1 MEIVSYS
8 HMLSL
13 KWDGFGDFDYILYY
27 QKTGTPEVPTVE
39 TTSLSYNI
47 TGLDSNTRYVVIVTA
62 RNDEIAAINEEMYP
76 YTIPECEWN

>member
-13 KWDGFGDFDYILYY
+13 KWDDFGDFIYALYY
-27 QKTGTPEVPTVE
+27 QKTGTRDVSTVT

-47 TGLDSNTRYVVIVTA
+47 TGLDSNTRYVVIVAAT
-62 RNDEIAAINEEMYP
+62 NDVTSAINEEMYP
-76 YTIPECEWN
+76 YTTPECEWN